1 MVSYVVL
8 CFSYPENYTFSCS
21 FMSRTTWT
29 SVLDLDLGCE
39 VSGSVFP
46 FLNRC
51 RWMEESVRML
61 RRADGMQAASAS
73 DYHIPDVA
81 GFQGKPPHPTPP
93 RADRVWKQ
101 EEMGVQLCHPDP
113 TKWMSWPKTI
123 KCVKWSNGELW
134 DAAHS
139 NNHL

>member
-1 MVSYVVL
+1 
-8 CFSYPENYTFSCS
+8 
-21 FMSRTTWT
+21 MSRTTWT

-81 GFQGKPPHPTPP
+81 GFQGKPPHPSPNRSGLETRGNGSAIVSSRPHKMDEL
-93 RADRVWKQ
+93 AQDHKVCEVVEWGV
-101 EEMGVQLCHPDP
+101 MGRCSL
-113 TKWMSWPKTI
+113 K
-123 KCVKWSNGELW
+123 
-134 DAAHS
+134 
-139 NNHL
+139 